1 VSLRIQLPLC
11 HFHSTFTYCAVSIQ
25 WQRFERLAYSNR
37 LVVNVTLNW
46 GNLFNPKSGRF
57 RRTFW
62 TACSRQKF
70 SGNFKTGLVEVSRQ
84 YCLVCLFLAIVKF
97 TQNTQPFCIF
107 APAVL
112 RCLGKQ
118 ERTRDIWENRR
129 EPEIFGKTG
138 ENPRYL
144 GKQERAR
151 DRPLPCVFASEYI
164 LHRVDG
170 SAFLKCSQI
179 LQKVFRN
186 YRTFVQV

>member
-1 VSLRIQLPLC
+1 MSLRIQLPLC

-129 EPEIFGKTG
+129 EPETDLCHVCSPLNIFYIVSTDQPFWSVRRSCKKFSEITG
-138 ENPRYL
+138 PLYRS
-144 GKQERAR
+144 
-151 DRPLPCVFASEYI
+151 RPTVPNLFSHASPSH
-164 LHRVDG
+164 L
-170 SAFLKCSQI
+170 
-179 LQKVFRN
+179 
-186 YRTFVQV
+186 